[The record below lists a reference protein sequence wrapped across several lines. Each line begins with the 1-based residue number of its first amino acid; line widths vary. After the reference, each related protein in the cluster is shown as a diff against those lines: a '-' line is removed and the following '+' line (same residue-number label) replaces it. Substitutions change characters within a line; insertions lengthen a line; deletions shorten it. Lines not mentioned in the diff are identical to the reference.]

1 MRKIILLS
9 FLFVGIGLFMNA
21 QTIATFE
28 DLDEDLLY
36 FSDYGTSGDPFWFDD
51 EGGVPQI
58 ADNPDKSGINKSDKC
73 LVAINVADADWL
85 GKLHCIRT
93 KKSYH
98 YY

>member
-36 FSDYGTSGDPFWFDD
+36 FSDYGTSGDPH
-51 EGGVPQI
+51 
-58 ADNPDKSGINKSDKC
+58 SGLTMVGLLK
-73 LVAINVADADWL
+73 AA
-85 GKLHCIRT
+85 
-93 KKSYH
+93 YH
-98 YY
+98 K